1 MASLIQIELENFRNW
16 VETLFIPSNDGITAI
31 VGDNG
36 QGKTNL
42 LESVFYLCVGSSF
55 RTSAKDVLVNFGSD
69 QAILH
74 GIINVKDR
82 NIELDASISR
92 TQKDRHLVNKKP
104 PAKISD
110 LRNEIPIVS
119 FSPDDLQLVK
129 GPPGNR
135 RTLID
140 DFLIQTSKSSAV
152 LIDEIDKIL
161 RHRSALYK
169 SATFSDQQEIEWS
182 LDVWDEKLA
191 VAGTELIRRRVA
203 ALARLEPLAQEL
215 YCKLSQKRDSL
226 EISYASSFSGP
237 LKDALLASRKDDL
250 RRQVTSVG
258 PHRDDIEVIL
268 GKMPARACA
277 SQGEQR
283 TISYVIKAAMCRLL
297 EEVAR
302 ETPIVLLDDILSEL
316 DAIRSKSLLEL
327 IPDGQI
333 LLSATALPE
342 GVDTVAKVV
351 SVNGG
356 RLDG

>member
-1 MASLIQIELENFRNW
+1 MANVIQIELENFRNW
-16 VETLFIPSNDGITAI
+16 VETLFIPSSDGITAI

-55 RTSAKDVLVNFGSD
+55 RTSTKEVLVNSGSD

-74 GIINVKDR
+74 GIIKVKSRSIDV
-82 NIELDASISR
+82 DASISK

-104 PAKISD
+104 PARISD
-110 LRNEIPIVS
+110 LRSEIPIVS

-152 LIDEIDKIL
+152 LIDEVDKIL

-169 SATFSDQQEIEWS
+169 SAAFSDPQEIQWS

-191 VAGTELIRRRVA
+191 VSGTELIRRRIA
-203 ALARLEPLAQEL
+203 ALSRLEPLAQEL
-215 YCKLSQKRDSL
+215 YHKLSKKRDSL
-226 EISYASSFSGP
+226 EIGYSSSFSGP
-237 LKDALLASRKDDL
+237 LGDALLKSRRDDL

-258 PHRDDIEVIL
+258 PHRDDIEVVL

-297 EEVAR
+297 EDVAK

-316 DAIRSKSLLEL
+316 DSSRSKSLLEL
-327 IPDGQI
+327 IPEGQI
-333 LLSATALPE
+333 LLSATALPD
-342 GVDTVAKVV
+342 GVDTVARVV